1 MPILAAFMV
10 PHPISAI
17 PEIGKGKE
25 SKLSAT
31 VASFNLIA
39 KKIAQLQPDTIIWI
53 SPHAESY
60 ADFFQIAD
68 GDVGIGSF
76 KRYGAPDLSFRMLYD
91 KILAREISRECK
103 MNRLQGG
110 TENGTEDELDHGTM
124 VPLYFVNR
132 EFRDFLSVRVGVSG
146 QSLAEHYRF
155 GQIIKSSVNQLG
167 RKAVVIASGDLSH
180 CQSRTAFYGYR
191 PEGAIYDEQIMRI
204 MTKANFGELLS
215 FNRFLL
221 GEAIQCGHASF
232 TILAGCLDRQDVD
245 CLRLSHEAPY
255 GTGYGFCCFTPK
267 GENQS
272 RAFLNLYQ
280 ERERLL
286 AKERMDRADVYVRLA
301 RQAIETFI
309 ATKRFLKPSQTL
321 PPELNKEKAG
331 VFVTIYREGE
341 LRGCIGSI
349 KPRKKTLAEEIIA
362 NAVAAAYKD
371 ERFEPLSEKELDSLI
386 IVVDVVRNL
395 IPVLSITDLDSQ
407 KYGVM
412 VEFEDKHA
420 VLLPKLPGIDTP
432 EKQIEICKRKVNIP
446 PYEDVD
452 LYRFE
457 TEHHV

>member
-76 KRYGAPDLSFRMLYD
+76 KKYGAPDLSFRMLYD

-167 RKAVVIASGDLSH
+167 RKAVVIA
-180 CQSRTAFYGYR
+180 
-191 PEGAIYDEQIMRI
+191 
-204 MTKANFGELLS
+204 
-215 FNRFLL
+215 
-221 GEAIQCGHASF
+221 
-232 TILAGCLDRQDVD
+232 
-245 CLRLSHEAPY
+245 
-255 GTGYGFCCFTPK
+255 
-267 GENQS
+267 
-272 RAFLNLYQ
+272 
-280 ERERLL
+280 
-286 AKERMDRADVYVRLA
+286 
-301 RQAIETFI
+301 
-309 ATKRFLKPSQTL
+309 
-321 PPELNKEKAG
+321 
-331 VFVTIYREGE
+331 
-341 LRGCIGSI
+341 
-349 KPRKKTLAEEIIA
+349 
-362 NAVAAAYKD
+362 
-371 ERFEPLSEKELDSLI
+371 
-386 IVVDVVRNL
+386 
-395 IPVLSITDLDSQ
+395 
-407 KYGVM
+407 
-412 VEFEDKHA
+412 
-420 VLLPKLPGIDTP
+420 
-432 EKQIEICKRKVNIP
+432 
-446 PYEDVD
+446 
-452 LYRFE
+452 
-457 TEHHV
+457 